1 MHESWHV
8 FVLNGSVVQGS
19 LNDHCSNTPDTSGV
33 KLNTCIKKNLFL
45 VLSSVENLQKLHV
58 TLKEFC

>member
-8 FVLNGSVVQGS
+8 FI
-19 LNDHCSNTPDTSGV
+19 LNDSVIQDSLKDHCRNTPDTSGV
-33 KLNTCIKKNLFL
+33 KLNIKKNLFL
-45 VLSSVENLQKLHV
+45 VLSSEENLQKV

>member
-1 MHESWHV
+1 MRESWHV
-8 FVLNGSVVQGS
+8 FILNDSVIQDS

-33 KLNTCIKKNLFL
+33 KLNIKKNLFL
-45 VLSSVENLQKLHV
+45 VLSSEENLQKV